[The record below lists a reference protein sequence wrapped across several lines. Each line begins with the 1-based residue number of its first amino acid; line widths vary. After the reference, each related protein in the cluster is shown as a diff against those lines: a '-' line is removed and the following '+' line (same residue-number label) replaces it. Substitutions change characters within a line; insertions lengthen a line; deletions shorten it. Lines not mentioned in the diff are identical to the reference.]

1 MSKSIPWGNE
11 AVPRDI
17 HCPEPSKGGYSAF
30 SSGPMMD
37 PTPKDIN
44 ISSVFP
50 IGDSGPIPTT
60 DSNFQ
65 MSSEGPPYG
74 QPSTDE
80 SNFAKLEHKLAHKK
94 GVTNPAGLAAKIG
107 REELGE
113 KEMARR
119 SAEGRK
125 HREE

>member
-11 AVPRDI
+11 ASPREI
-17 HCPEPSKGGYSAF
+17 SCPEPMQRGYSAF

-37 PTPKDIN
+37 PTPHDPTVQGPGF
-44 ISSVFP
+44 S
-50 IGDSGPIPTT
+50 GGLDSIPVM

-65 MSSEGPPYG
+65 MSSQGPPYET
-74 QPSTDE
+74 PSTDE

-107 REELGE
+107 RGKLGE
-113 KEMARR
+113 KEM
-119 SAEGRK
+119 
-125 HREE
+125 